1 LLLLRDLIIFVVLY
15 PRDKFKKSLVGI
27 ENDTLPME
35 LVVDLRNKYKLK
47 IRLESLESNAFIFKD
62 SPFDAYNHISRI
74 NSCGSPV
81 QNEKKPG

>member
-35 LVVDLRNKYKLK
+35 LVVDQWSWLLILETNINLK
-47 IRLESLESNAFIFKD
+47 
-62 SPFDAYNHISRI
+62 
-74 NSCGSPV
+74 
-81 QNEKKPG
+81 